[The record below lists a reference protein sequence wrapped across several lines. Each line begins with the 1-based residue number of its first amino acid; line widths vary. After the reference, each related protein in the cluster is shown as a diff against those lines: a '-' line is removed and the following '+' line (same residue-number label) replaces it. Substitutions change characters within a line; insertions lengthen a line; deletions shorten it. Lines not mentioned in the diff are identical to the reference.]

1 MGGRAQ
7 ALQPGVQARA
17 GTCIHPGIDPR
28 MNLSLVRNAF
38 SNLLGAVIPA
48 IVALGTVPLVVKG
61 LGEANYGV
69 YSLVTAI
76 VGYFA
81 VIDINVTAGSVKYI
95 AEFNAQQDKQRID
108 ETVFFGLSVY
118 SLLGL
123 VGGLGLFF
131 GAHFFV
137 TSVFSVPAALEG
149 EAAATLRIAALGFF
163 LGQLQSYL
171 QSIPQSLMRYDITSR
186 LEMLFGT
193 GVPLLTV
200 GVLMLGHGLFE
211 VILVRV
217 AASAV
222 NIALLWVSIRRLL
235 PDLAWR
241 KPGAAIRRELLG
253 FSAYSFLSRFATLS
267 YAYAD
272 KLIIGALVGV
282 TGLAYFTVASTLAN
296 RILSLTY
303 RLSGVFFP
311 AASALAARGELE
323 RLNRLYLKASRYV
336 VFINASVLVLVA
348 VFSYQ
353 ILYYWMDPQF
363 ARAGQ
368 VVLAVMAL
376 SQFIDSLTSL
386 PSLVNDGMGHPR
398 FSGMFALARAA
409 FGLVVVYLGV
419 AGWGIAGA
427 AWGHLIASILL
438 TCAFLVAVHG
448 RTVPARLGELVRTAY
463 LPSVAGVGIVALVAH
478 VCNRAFDGGPLDLM
492 FLVLLTSGL
501 LLAYGSLFVIEKGD
515 KDTAWARV
523 KGMFSMR
530 KTV

>member
-1 MGGRAQ
+1 
-7 ALQPGVQARA
+7 
-17 GTCIHPGIDPR
+17 
-28 MNLSLVRNAF
+28 MNLRLVRNAC

-61 LGEANYGV
+61 LGDANYGV

-81 VIDINVTAGSVKYI
+81 IIDINVTAGSVKYI
-95 AEFNAQQDKQRID
+95 AEFNAHQDTERIN
-108 ETVFFGLSVY
+108 ETVCFGLSVY
-118 SLLGL
+118 ALLGL
-123 VGGLGLFF
+123 IGGLGLYF
-131 GAHFFV
+131 GAHFLV
-137 TSVFSVPAALEG
+137 TRVFAVPAALER
-149 EAAATLRIAALGFF
+149 EAIPTLQLAALGFF
-163 LGQLQSYL
+163 LGQLLSYL
-171 QSIPQSLMRYDITSR
+171 QSIPQSLMRYDIASR
-186 LEMLFGT
+186 IEMLFGT
-193 GVPLLTV
+193 GVPLSTV
-200 GVLMLGHGLFE
+200 AVLMLGHGLFE
-211 VILVRV
+211 VILLRV
-217 AASAV
+217 IASAINV
-222 NIALLWVSIRRLL
+222 GVLWACIRRLL
-235 PDLAWR
+235 PHLAWR

-296 RILSLTY
+296 RILGLTY
-303 RLSGVFFP
+303 RLSGVLFP

-348 VFSYQ
+348 VFAYQ
-353 ILYYWMDPQF
+353 ILYYWMDPRF

-398 FSGMFALARAA
+398 VSGMFALARAG
-409 FGLVVVYLGV
+409 FGLLVVYLGV

-427 AWGHLIASILL
+427 AWGHLLASALL
-438 TCAFLVAVHG
+438 TCAFLAAVHG
-448 RTVPARLGELVRTAY
+448 RTVPARLGELARKAY
-463 LPSVAGVGIVALVAH
+463 LPSVFGVGAVAFAANAGNQALA
-478 VCNRAFDGGPLDLM
+478 GGPLAPVLLVP
-492 FLVLLTSGL
+492 LVLLVLVTMAL
-501 LLAYGSLFVIEKGD
+501 LFAYGALFVIEKDD
-515 KDTAWARV
+515 KDIAWARV
-523 KGMFSMR
+523 KNLLSLR

>member
-1 MGGRAQ
+1 M
-7 ALQPGVQARA
+7 
-17 GTCIHPGIDPR
+17 T
-28 MNLSLVRNAF
+28 LSLLRNAF
-38 SNLLGAVIPA
+38 ANLLGAVIPA
-48 IVALGTVPLVVKG
+48 LVALGTVPLVVKG
-61 LGEANYGV
+61 LGNENYGV

-95 AEFNAQQDKQRID
+95 AEFNARKDQRRID
-108 ETVFFGLSVY
+108 ETVFFGLGVY
-118 SLLGL
+118 AMLGL
-123 VGGLGLFF
+123 LGGLGLFI

-137 TSVFSVPAALEG
+137 TSVFSVPPGLVA
-149 EAAATLRIAALGFF
+149 EAVATLRLAALGFF

-171 QSIPQSLMRYDITSR
+171 NSIPQSLMRYDIASR
-186 LEMLFGT
+186 IEMVFGT
-193 GVPLLTV
+193 LVPLLTV
-200 GVLMLGHGLFE
+200 AVLMLGYGLFE
-211 VILVRV
+211 VILLRV
-217 AASAV
+217 IASAINCAV
-222 NIALLWVSIRRLL
+222 LWRCIRRLL
-235 PDLAWR
+235 PALAWR

-311 AASALAARGELE
+311 AASTLAARGELE
-323 RLNRLYLKASRYV
+323 RLRLLYLKASRYV

-353 ILYYWMDPQF
+353 ILYYWMNPQF

-368 VVLAVMAL
+368 TVLTVMAL

-409 FGLVVVYLGV
+409 FGLVVVYFGV

-427 AWGHLIASILL
+427 AWGHLLASSLL
-438 TCAFLVAVHG
+438 TMAFLVAVHG
-448 RTVPARLGELVRTAY
+448 RTVPARMQDLARHAY
-463 LPSVAGVGIVALVAH
+463 LPSVFGVGLVA
-478 VCNRAFDGGPLDLM
+478 VVASAGNRIFDGGPLDLVL
-492 FLVLLTSGL
+492 LVLLTMAL
-501 LLAYGSLFVIEKGD
+501 LFAWGALFVIEKDD
-515 KDTAWARV
+515 KLLAWARV
-523 KGMFSMR
+523 KGMLSMR
-530 KTV
+530 KPV

>member
-1 MGGRAQ
+1 
-7 ALQPGVQARA
+7 
-17 GTCIHPGIDPR
+17 
-28 MNLSLVRNAF
+28 MNLSLVRNAL

-48 IVALGTVPLVVKG
+48 VVALGTVPLVVKG
-61 LGEANYGV
+61 LGEASYGV

-95 AEFNAQQDKQRID
+95 AGYNANRERPGERERID

-118 SLLGL
+118 ALLGL
-123 VGGLGLFF
+123 IGAFGLFF
-131 GAHFFV
+131 GAHLFV
-137 TSVFSVPAALEG
+137 TRVFAVPASLEA
-149 EAAATLRIAALGFF
+149 EAVVTLKLAALGFF
-163 LGQLQSYL
+163 IGQVQNYL
-171 QSIPQSLMRYDITSR
+171 QSIPQSLMRYDIASR
-186 LEMLFGT
+186 IEVVFGT

-200 GVLMLGHGLFE
+200 GVLMLGHGLFA
-211 VILVRV
+211 VILMRV
-217 AASAV
+217 VASAV
-222 NIALLWVSIRRLL
+222 NCLVLWRCIRHLM
-235 PDLAWR
+235 PELAWR
-241 KPGAAIRRELLG
+241 RPGAVVRRELLG

-323 RLNRLYLKASRYV
+323 RLKQLYLKGSRYV
-336 VFINASVLVLVA
+336 VYLNASVLVLVA

-353 ILYYWMDPQF
+353 ILFYWMSPAF

-398 FSGMFALARAA
+398 YSGVFALARALI
-409 FGLVVVYLGV
+409 GLVVVYLGV
-419 AGWGIAGA
+419 AGWGIIGA
-427 AWGHLIASILL
+427 AWAHLLASILL

-448 RTVPARLGELVRTAY
+448 RTVPARLGELVRMAY
-463 LPSVAGVGIVALVAH
+463 LPGVCGVGVVAIAAH
-478 VCNRAFDGGPLDLM
+478 VCNRLLDGGPADLALLVSSTM
-492 FLVLLTSGL
+492 LVLAG
-501 LLAYGSLFVIEKGD
+501 YGVAFVAD
-515 KDTAWARV
+515 KDDKSLAWART
-523 KGMFSMR
+523 KALMSRFSVGR
-530 KTV
+530 IV

>member
-1 MGGRAQ
+1 
-7 ALQPGVQARA
+7 
-17 GTCIHPGIDPR
+17 
-28 MNLSLVRNAF
+28 MNLSLLRNAF

-48 IVALGTVPLVVKG
+48 LVALGTVPLVVKG
-61 LGEANYGV
+61 LGDASYGV

-95 AEFNAQQDKQRID
+95 AGFNANRENCEAQDRIN

-118 SLLGL
+118 ALLGVL
-123 VGGLGLFF
+123 GGLGLFF
-131 GAHFFV
+131 GARLLV
-137 TSVFSVPAALEG
+137 TRVFSVPPQLVG
-149 EAAATLRIAALGFF
+149 EAVATLKLAALGFF

-171 QSIPQSLMRYDITSR
+171 NSIPQSLMRYDIASR
-186 LEMLFGT
+186 IEMVFGT

-200 GVLMLGHGLFE
+200 AVLMMGYGLFE
-211 VILVRV
+211 VILLRV
-217 AASAV
+217 ITSAV
-222 NIALLWVSIRRLL
+222 NCVVLWRCIRRLL
-235 PDLAWR
+235 PGLAWR
-241 KPGAAIRRELLG
+241 KPGATIRRELLG

-323 RLNRLYLKASRYV
+323 RLRTLYLKASRYV

-353 ILYYWMDPQF
+353 ILYYWMNPQF

-419 AGWGIAGA
+419 DGWGIAGA
-427 AWGHLIASILL
+427 AWAHLIASVLL
-438 TCAFLVAVHG
+438 TCTFLVAVHG
-448 RTVPARLGELVRTAY
+448 RTVPARLGDLARQAY
-463 LPSVAGVGIVALVAH
+463 LPSVFGVGLVA
-478 VCNRAFDGGPLDLM
+478 VVANAGNRLFDGGPLDLVL
-492 FLVLLTSGL
+492 LVLLTMAL
-501 LLAYGSLFVIEKGD
+501 LFAWGMLFVIEKGD
-515 KDTAWARV
+515 KDLAWSRV
-523 KGMFSMR
+523 KGLLSMR

>member
-1 MGGRAQ
+1 
-7 ALQPGVQARA
+7 
-17 GTCIHPGIDPR
+17 
-28 MNLSLVRNAF
+28 MNLSLLRNAF
-38 SNLLGAVIPA
+38 SNLLGAAIPA
-48 IVALGTVPLVVKG
+48 LVALGTVPLVVKG
-61 LGEANYGV
+61 LGDASYGV

-81 VIDINVTAGSVKYI
+81 VIDINVTAGSVKFI
-95 AEFNAQQDKQRID
+95 AQFNANRENSEAQQRID
-108 ETVFFGLSVY
+108 ETVFFGLTVY
-118 SLLGL
+118 ALLGI

-149 EAAATLRIAALGFF
+149 EATATLRLAALGFF

-171 QSIPQSLMRYDITSR
+171 NSIPQSLMRYDIASR
-186 LEMLFGT
+186 IEMLFGT

-200 GVLMLGHGLFE
+200 AVLMLGYGLYE
-211 VILVRV
+211 VILLRV
-217 AASAV
+217 VTSAV
-222 NIALLWVSIRRLL
+222 NCLVLWRCIRRLL

-241 KPGAAIRRELLG
+241 TPGATIRRELLG

-303 RLSGVFFP
+303 RLSGVFFR

-323 RLNRLYLKASRYV
+323 RLRTLYLKASRYV

-353 ILYYWMDPQF
+353 ILYYWMNPAF

-398 FSGMFALARAA
+398 FSGIFALARAL

-419 AGWGIAGA
+419 DGWGIQGA
-427 AWGHLIASILL
+427 AWGHLIASVLL
-438 TCAFLVAVHG
+438 SGAFLVAVHG
-448 RTVPARLGELVRTAY
+448 RTVPARIKDLVRQAY
-463 LPSVAGVGIVALVAH
+463 LPSVFGVGLVAIAATAG
-478 VCNRAFDGGPLDLM
+478 NRLFDRGPLDLVL
-492 FLVLLTSGL
+492 LVLLTMAL
-501 LLAYGSLFVIEKGD
+501 LFAWGALFVIEKDD
-515 KDTAWARV
+515 KELAWSRV
-523 KGMFSMR
+523 KGILSMR

>member
-1 MGGRAQ
+1 
-7 ALQPGVQARA
+7 
-17 GTCIHPGIDPR
+17 

-38 SNLLGAVIPA
+38 ANLLGAVIPA
-48 IVALGTVPLVVKG
+48 AVALGTVPLVVKG
-61 LGEANYGV
+61 LGDASYGL

-95 AEFNAQQDKQRID
+95 AAFNASRNQPEADERIS
-108 ETVFFGLSVY
+108 ETVFFGLFVY
-118 SLLGL
+118 AALGLLGA
-123 VGGLGLFF
+123 LGLYF
-131 GAHFFV
+131 GAHGLV
-137 TSVFSVPAALEG
+137 TRVFSVPAALEG
-149 EAAATLRIAALGFF
+149 EAVATLRLAALGFF

-171 QSIPQSLMRYDITSR
+171 QSVPQSLMRYDIASR
-186 LEMLFGT
+186 IEMLFGT

-200 GVLMLGHGLFE
+200 VVLMLGYGLYE
-211 VILVRV
+211 VILLRV
-217 AASAV
+217 AASAI
-222 NIALLWVSIRRLL
+222 NCLILWRCIRVLL
-235 PDLAWR
+235 PRLR
-241 KPGAAIRRELLG
+241 YRRPGAAIRRELLG

-296 RILSLTY
+296 RLLSLTY
-303 RLSGVFFP
+303 RLSGVLFP
-311 AASALAARGELE
+311 ATSALAARGEIE

-353 ILYYWMDPQF
+353 ILLYWMNPQF
-363 ARAGQ
+363 AQAGQ

-376 SQFIDSLTSL
+376 SNFIDSLTSL

-398 FSGMFALARAA
+398 YSGMFALARAI
-409 FGLVVVYLGV
+409 FGLLVVYLGV

-438 TCAFLVAVHG
+438 TSAFLAAVHG
-448 RTVPARLGELVRTAY
+448 RTVPTGLGDLVRQAY
-463 LPSVAGVGIVALVAH
+463 LPSLFGVAFAACAANAGNRLFDSGPADLAL
-478 VCNRAFDGGPLDLM
+478 
-492 FLVLLTSGL
+492 LVLLTCGL

-515 KDTAWARV
+515 KDMAWSRV
-523 KGMFSMR
+523 KNLLSMR
-530 KTV
+530 KAA

>member
-1 MGGRAQ
+1 
-7 ALQPGVQARA
+7 
-17 GTCIHPGIDPR
+17 
-28 MNLSLVRNAF
+28 MNLNIVRNAVA
-38 SNLLGAVIPA
+38 NLLGAVIPA
-48 IVALGTVPLVVKG
+48 FVALGTVPLVVQG
-61 LGEANYGV
+61 LGHASYGL

-81 VIDINVTAGSVKYI
+81 VIDINVTAGSVKFI
-95 AEFNAQQDKQRID
+95 AEFNAQRDRSGARERIS
-108 ETVFFGLSVY
+108 ETVSFGLAIY
-118 SLLGL
+118 ALLGL
-123 VGGLGLFF
+123 AGGLALFV
-131 GAHFFV
+131 GAHYLV
-137 TSVFSVPAALEG
+137 ASVFAVPAALEG
-149 EAAATLRIAALGFF
+149 EAVATLRLAAFGFF

-171 QSIPQSLMRYDITSR
+171 QSIPQSLMRYDIAGR
-186 LEMLFGT
+186 IEMLFGT

-200 GVLMLGHGLFE
+200 AVLLLGHGLFE
-211 VILVRV
+211 VILLRV

-222 NIALLWVSIRRLL
+222 NCLLLWHWIRRLL
-235 PDLAWR
+235 PDLVWR
-241 KPGAAIRRELLG
+241 QPGAALRRELLG

-296 RILSLTY
+296 RVLSLTY

-323 RLNRLYLKASRYV
+323 RLSRLYLKATRYV

-348 VFSYQ
+348 VFSWQ

-398 FSGMFALARAA
+398 YSGMFALARAS
-409 FGLVVVYLGV
+409 FGLLVVYLGV
-419 AGWGIAGA
+419 AGWGIDGA
-427 AWGHLIASILL
+427 AWGHLAASTVL
-438 TCAFLVAVHG
+438 TCAFLAAVHG
-448 RTVPARLGELVRTAY
+448 RTVPTGLGELVRKAY
-463 LPSVAGVGIVALVAH
+463 LPSVAGVGLIALAAH
-478 VCNRAFDGGPLDLM
+478 AGNRVFDGGPLDLGL
-492 FLVLLTSGL
+492 LVLLTSGL
-501 LLAYGSLFVIEKGD
+501 LLAYGSLFVIDKGD
-515 KDTAWARV
+515 KETVRARLKSLV
-523 KGMFSMR
+523 SLR